1 MFQGLRA
8 DWFFGAAGKNG
19 LDAAHVGV
27 QNRQSMIFT
36 HSFHQ
41 FCGRFTAVLAVG
53 TAMFLSSCGEK
64 EADAAA
70 ETAESAPVQEAA
82 PAEEPVVEEPAAVEA
97 APSAEEQLAAARA
110 ALFDHAVY
118 ALAQKV
124 TSPDAYPELN
134 SVVKDMLELMQAYYT
149 ELQKGEPGAERAR
162 LAVQIAATTRDL
174 GAYSKAQ
181 AAYETAKAELES
193 LPEEVRN
200 TPEFQRLLSSCH
212 NGTGVCLLAQG
223 KANDALARYE
233 AAMAVDEAQYQ
244 AVAPAEGEELP
255 EGDVEPGLSRAVADL
270 LDSYRCLGDCQR
282 AVEDPEEA
290 RTTYMKGHELVQR
303 IKRLSPDMSVSY
315 VKLLTSLGNLDNEL
329 GKAKEA
335 LSSWVMA
342 AKICQSVNANSP
354 RLEIKAETKRCFE
367 ALVPVI
373 NSVGAQLQQEQQA
386 AEQAAADEKAAAEQ
400 AAAEQAAAE
409 KEAAERLAAE
419 QAAAEA
425 KAAEEAKAKAEQEA
439 ANKRV
444 RNRRR

>member
-1 MFQGLRA
+1 MLTC
-8 DWFFGAAGKNG
+8 FFGAEGKNE
-19 LDAAHVGV
+19 LDAARVGV
-27 QNRQSMIFT
+27 QNRQGMTFT

-64 EADAAA
+64 EADSATDAA
-70 ETAESAPVQEAA
+70 ESTPTQVAEAAA
-82 PAEEPVVEEPAAVEA
+82 PAPVAEEPAV
-97 APSAEEQLAAARA
+97 SAEEQLAAART

-134 SVVKDMLELMQAYYT
+134 SVVKDMLELMQTYYN

-162 LAVQIAATTRDL
+162 LAVLIATTTRDL

-181 AAYETAKAELES
+181 VAYETAKTELEA
-193 LPEEVRN
+193 LPEDVRN
-200 TPEFQRLLSSCH
+200 TPEFQRLLSSCC
-212 NGTGVCLLAQG
+212 NGVGVCLLAQG
-223 KANDALARYE
+223 KANEALAQYE
-233 AAMAVDEAQYQ
+233 AALAVDEAQYG

-255 EGDVEPGLSRAVADL
+255 EGDVEPALSRAVADL

-282 AVEDPEEA
+282 AVDDPEEA
-290 RTTYMKGHELVQR
+290 RTTYTKGHELVQR

-329 GKAKEA
+329 GKSKEA
-335 LSSWVMA
+335 LNSWVIA
-342 AKICQSVNANSP
+342 AKICQSVNASCP

-373 NSVGAQLQQEQQA
+373 NSVGSKLQMEQQE
-386 AEQAAADEKAAAEQ
+386 AEEAAANEKAAAEK

-419 QAAAEA
+419 QAAAET
-425 KAAEEAKAKAEQEA
+425 KAAEEAKAKAAQEA
-439 ANKRV
+439 ANKRARN
-444 RNRRR
+444 RNRR